1 MRENFEMK
9 IKSKLDLLGILM
21 LVSIGIFLVIG
32 CANGASGPSSSGKI
46 TTEQTGHKDTEVNIG
61 GGMTNT
67 QEDEPV
73 TPSKENPE
81 IPPVDKP
88 TTPSVEEP
96 VNYTITFDS
105 NGGIWSGESS
115 QKIERGAIISEPQ
128 ENPIKKGKSFA
139 GWYVNGSADKP
150 YDFNTLV
157 TDSITLVAK
166 FDNAKVGYI
175 AYGDG
180 SVSETVDSMKT
191 GTMGPVGIVI
201 EVTDG
206 VATKIVALQE
216 SGELQM
222 NKGSR
227 NPRATS
233 SSDGKANRVK
243 IEEIQ
248 MRWSEYDQFPAS
260 EYCDDYVDASQN
272 KEWYLPAINELQLL
286 YNAKTKVNTALAQ
299 LGKQATLLS
308 DKSYWSSTQ
317 NGSEDTGTWCISF
330 ENGEKSLHRHGL
342 ENFARPIRGF

>member
-1 MRENFEMK
+1 MK

-32 CANGASGPSSSGKI
+32 CANGASGPSSSGKN
-46 TTEQTGHKDTEVNIG
+46 TTEQTGHKDTEVNIE
-61 GGMTNT
+61 GGMTHT

-73 TPSKENPE
+73 TPSQENPE
-81 IPPVDKP
+81 IPSVDNP
-88 TTPSVEEP
+88 MSPSVEEP
-96 VNYTITFDS
+96 VSYTITFDS
-105 NGGIWSGESS
+105 NGGNWSGESS
-115 QKIERGAIISEPQ
+115 QKIERGAIISKPQ
-128 ENPIKKGKSFA
+128 ENPIKKGQSFA

-201 EVTDG
+201 EIADG
-206 VATKIVALQE
+206 VATKIVALEE

-222 NKGSR
+222 NKGTR
-227 NPRATS
+227 NPHATS
-233 SSDGKANRVK
+233 SSDGKANRAKV
-243 IEEIQ
+243 EETQ
-248 MRWSEYDQFPAS
+248 RQWSEYDKFPAS

-299 LGKQATLLS
+299 LGKQATSLS
-308 DKSYWSSTQ
+308 NKSYWSSTQ
-317 NGSEDTGTWCISF
+317 QDYENTLTWCISF
-330 ENGEKSLHRHGL
+330 ENGEKVLYRHGL
-342 ENFARPIRGF
+342 KNFARPIRVF